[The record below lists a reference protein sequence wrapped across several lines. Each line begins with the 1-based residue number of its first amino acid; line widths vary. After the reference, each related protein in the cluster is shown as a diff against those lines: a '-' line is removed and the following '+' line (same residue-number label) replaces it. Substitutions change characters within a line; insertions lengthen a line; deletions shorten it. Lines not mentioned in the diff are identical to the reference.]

1 MLWLWILIAVVVI
14 LIFILISYFNR
25 FALLENRINNSESQ
39 INVQLRK
46 RADLVPNLINA
57 VKGFMKH
64 EKSIITEVTNA
75 RKAMLSAGNIQEKA
89 KAGNGLQKALKSIFA
104 LAENYPNLKSNENFL
119 QLQQELSSIED
130 KVAYARQHYNDSV
143 LDYSNLF
150 KTFPGNVF
158 AKIYGKTQK
167 HYLEIP
173 AESKAV
179 PKVSF

>member
-119 QLQQELSSIED
+119 QLQQELSCLKHFQEMYLLKYMAKLKSI
-130 KVAYARQHYNDSV
+130 
-143 LDYSNLF
+143 
-150 KTFPGNVF
+150 
-158 AKIYGKTQK
+158 I
-167 HYLEIP
+167 
-173 AESKAV
+173 
-179 PKVSF
+179 